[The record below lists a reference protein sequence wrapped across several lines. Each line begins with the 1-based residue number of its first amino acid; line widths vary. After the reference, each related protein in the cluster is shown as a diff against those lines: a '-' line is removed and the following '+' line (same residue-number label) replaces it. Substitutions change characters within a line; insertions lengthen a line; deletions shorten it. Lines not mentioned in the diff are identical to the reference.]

1 MKNILVSYKCGDDC
15 CMCICNSWDA
25 VHAEIFNTSK
35 EDVYI
40 TDFSLHGNNY
50 SDRKECARD
59 IAINVQS
66 VLSDAPVS
74 YKELW
79 IIQQELDRIA
89 RKAGLLREFRE
100 NAII

>member
-1 MKNILVSYKCGDDC
+1 MKNIFVSYTYKNDRF
-15 CMCICNSWDA
+15 MCICNSWDE
-25 VHAEIFNTSK
+25 VHTELFNPLK

-59 IAINVQS
+59 IAINVQG
-66 VLSDAPVS
+66 VLSDAPVT
-74 YKELW
+74 YAELC
-79 IIQQELDRIA
+79 IIQQELERIA
-89 RKAGLLREFRE
+89 RNTGLLREFRE